1 MLSVEMP
8 TGYAYEQFDGLKLIR
23 TGIVPELKEVD
34 TTQHGHTIWY
44 LDHIPKDI
52 RCFEHTVRNN
62 AKKNFEWPSTLYLMA
77 SFYFYLYHLI
87 K

>member
-52 RCFEHTVRNN
+52 RCFEHTVRSI
-62 AKKNFEWPSTLYLMA
+62 A
-77 SFYFYLYHLI
+77 I
-87 K
+87 KILFFAYV